1 MGALDGVK
9 ILDLSSALAG
19 PYCTMML
26 ADMGA
31 EVIKVEPPEGD
42 VSRSWGPPF
51 IEGESSY
58 FLSINR
64 NKKSIVINL
73 KSEKGKEIV
82 LKLAEKCDVF
92 VENFRPGVAKRLGVD
107 YETVKKVNPKII
119 YCSISGFG
127 QEGPYR
133 DYPAFDQILQGM
145 GGLMSITGEP
155 GRPPVKVGIP
165 ITDIAAGMFAA
176 YGIVCALF
184 YREKTGKGQYVDVS
198 MLDSQVAWLTY
209 QAGRYFATGEIP
221 GPIGS
226 GHPLI
231 VPYQAFKT
239 KDGYINIAAGN
250 DNLFRSL
257 CKVLGVEHLADD
269 PRFNTNPKRVEN
281 REELVKIL
289 EEIFVQKTTSEW
301 LELIRKAGVPCGPI
315 YNVADVVN
323 DPQVLFRK
331 MVVEINH
338 PKSGRIKVTGVP
350 VKLSES
356 PGDVRLPPPMLGQHT
371 VDILKFLGYSDEDI
385 SKLKDEGV
393 VK

>member
-1 MGALDGVK
+1 
-9 ILDLSSALAG
+9 
-19 PYCTMML
+19 MML

-73 KSEKGKEIV
+73 KSEKGREIV

-92 VENFRPGVAKRLGVD
+92 VENFRPGVTKRLGVD

-331 MVVEINH
+331 MVVEIDH

>member
-198 MLDSQVAWLTY
+198 MLDSQVAKY
-209 QAGRYFATGEIP
+209 
-221 GPIGS
+221 
-226 GHPLI
+226 
-231 VPYQAFKT
+231 
-239 KDGYINIAAGN
+239 
-250 DNLFRSL
+250 
-257 CKVLGVEHLADD
+257 
-269 PRFNTNPKRVEN
+269 
-281 REELVKIL
+281 
-289 EEIFVQKTTSEW
+289 
-301 LELIRKAGVPCGPI
+301 
-315 YNVADVVN
+315 
-323 DPQVLFRK
+323 
-331 MVVEINH
+331 
-338 PKSGRIKVTGVP
+338 
-350 VKLSES
+350 
-356 PGDVRLPPPMLGQHT
+356 LPAW
-371 VDILKFLGYSDEDI
+371 
-385 SKLKDEGV
+385 
-393 VK
+393 